1 MYKIPTG
8 PDKVMEV
15 RNYRNEWVYPSL
27 LPSSYHNY
35 LLKGG
40 KHIVY

>member
-15 RNYRNEWVYPSL
+15 RNYRNKGVYPSL
-27 LPSSYHNY
+27 MPPITKY